1 MVGEHPEI
9 DERYRSLLQKA
20 VRRGND
26 ELVYTVSALL
36 ADRGSTIKSWYRQQV
51 AVIVFEECWPLGAE
65 LIFNKKF
72 HSKVAALIKTSRCCK
87 CRDALGLGYL
97 AHALDSGY
105 QSVMDGSPDDRD
117 VKIVAKAIRAP
128 DDFWQWIRSQQLSPD
143 QQTLIDIA
151 HRFRKAGYLHDR
163 AVIQAAA
170 YLATRHP
177 IPKVETAPV
186 STEAFPYWVVFDLHT
201 RRGNRVLRDIS
212 RDLHIPLQQLEW
224 TSFFSEAALTNAEM
238 PSGWWEKYCSWHF
251 EEKLNLPQDQASLIW
266 DPARP
271 QVVAGL
277 TEDGRRLQRELYRWK
292 MDHLE
297 TVTGLKRQVELFIDH
312 FEGMR
317 PGQMDL
323 F

>member
-20 VRRGND
+20 VRRGNE

-36 ADRGSTIKSWYRQQV
+36 GNLGTAVKSWYRLQV

-72 HSKVAALIKTSRCCK
+72 HSKVAALIKTSRCHK

-97 AHALDSGY
+97 AHALYNGNE
-105 QSVMDGSPDDRD
+105 SVLDGGPDDRD
-117 VKIVAKAIRAP
+117 IKIVSKAIRTP
-128 DDFWQWIRSQQLSPD
+128 NEFWEWIGSQKLSPD
-143 QQTLIDIA
+143 QQSLAETA
-151 HRFRKAGYLHDR
+151 YRFRKAGYLHDR

-170 YLATRHP
+170 YLATLQTIPP
-177 IPKVETAPV
+177 IETAAP
-186 STEAFPYWVVFDLHT
+186 SSEAFPYWVVFDLHT

-224 TSFFSEAALTNAEM
+224 TSYYREAALANAEM
-238 PSGWWEKYCSWHF
+238 PSRWWEKYCSWHF
-251 EEKLNLPQDQASLIW
+251 EEKLNLPQVQASLIW

-271 QVVAGL
+271 QVKAGL
-277 TEDGRRLQRELYRWK
+277 ADDGRQLQRELYRWK

-297 TVTGLKRQVELFIDH
+297 AVASLKRQVELFIEH
-312 FEGMR
+312 FEGVR
-317 PGQMDL
+317 PDQMDL

>member
-20 VRRGND
+20 VRRGNE

-36 ADRGSTIKSWYRQQV
+36 EDLGATVKSWYRMQV

-97 AHALDSGY
+97 AHALYSGNR
-105 QSVMDGSPDDRD
+105 SVLDGSPDDRD
-117 VKIVAKAIRAP
+117 IKIVAKAIRTP
-128 DDFWQWIRSQQLSPD
+128 DEFWHWVQSQKLPPARQSL
-143 QQTLIDIA
+143 TETA
-151 HRFRKAGYLHDR
+151 FRFRKAGYLHDR
-163 AVIQAAA
+163 TVVQAAA
-170 YLATRHP
+170 YLATTQT
-177 IPKVETAPV
+177 IPPLETAEP
-186 STEAFPYWVVFDLHT
+186 SPEAFPYWVVFDHHT

-224 TSFFSEAALTNAEM
+224 TSYYGEAALANAEM
-238 PSGWWEKYCSWHF
+238 PSKWWEKYCQWHF
-251 EEKLNLPQDQASLIW
+251 EKKINLPRAQADLIW
-266 DPARP
+266 QPAKP

-277 TEDGRRLQRELYRWK
+277 TDDGRRLQRELYRWK

-297 TVTGLKRQVELFIDH
+297 AVSNLKRQVELFIEH

-317 PGQMDL
+317 PDQLDL